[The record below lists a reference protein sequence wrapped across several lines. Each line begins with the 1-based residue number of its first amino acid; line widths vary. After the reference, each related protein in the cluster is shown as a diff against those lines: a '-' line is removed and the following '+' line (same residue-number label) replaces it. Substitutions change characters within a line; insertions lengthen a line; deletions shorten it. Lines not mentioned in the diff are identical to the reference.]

1 MRSFV
6 KEELHGGSEHS
17 EIIVISRNILYT
29 DRIFMAVISLKYLYV
44 DFVAL
49 KEAKMLIKYLSLL
62 LTRTKSLDFFNI
74 DDYH

>member
-6 KEELHGGSEHS
+6 KEELHGGLEHS

-49 KEAKMLIKYLSLL
+49 KEAKVLIKYLSLL

-74 DDYH
+74 DDYY